1 MKKLFIASCITIS
14 LAISSCSNFLDVT
27 PTNMGDSNSSIQT
40 AADAKVIINGLMS
53 KMANVAYYGRNFPL
67 YADAKGGDFTI
78 ASQGRGY
85 DYLYVFNHSASSN
98 PYSGIWTQG
107 FHALVQINNLLTNID
122 KLVAAGST
130 ENFNTYKGQA
140 LTARALINFDLVRLY
155 GKPYNM
161 DKSSLGIP
169 NVTKVLEYSTQEKRI
184 SVEEN
189 YKQIVQDLKDA
200 ENILPKSK
208 SDGYFNFFAN
218 KALQARVYLYMN
230 DYENALKSAQEVIDS
245 KVYTLYSNEN
255 WVKSW
260 TGMFGTES
268 ILELGVY
275 PNEADAG
282 TSSLGAMFRRKGHGS
297 TAILG
302 NFVAADPFLT
312 KLKKDDTDVRWGV
325 MAYDEVGT
333 THLGAIY
340 KYSGSTTLAGD
351 KNSTANSTA
360 VNIKVVRLSEVYLIA
375 AEAALLK
382 PSPDKALA
390 ANYLNAIRQRSPKLD
405 AATSSTITLD
415 MIADERSKE
424 LLGEGHR
431 FFDMMRWNK
440 SITFDDDLGNIS
452 TTNRQKTIDR
462 TFFKTIL
469 PISLDEMNANPAIAN
484 QQNTGY

>member
-1 MKKLFIASCITIS
+1 MKKLFIASCISIS
-14 LAISSCSNFLDVT
+14 LAISSCSNFLDVA
-27 PTNMGDSNSSIQT
+27 PTNMGDSNTSIQT
-40 AADAKVIINGLMS
+40 AADAKVIMNGLMS
-53 KMANVAYYGRNFPL
+53 KMANVGYYGRNFPL

-98 PYSGIWTQG
+98 PYTDIWTQG
-107 FHALVQINNLLTNID
+107 FHSVVQINNLLTNIE
-122 KLVAAGST
+122 KLVASGST
-130 ENFNTYKGQA
+130 EDFASYKGQA

-161 DKSSLGIP
+161 EKSSLGIP
-169 NVTKVLEYSTQEKRI
+169 NVTKVLEYNAQEKRV

-189 YKQIVQDLKDA
+189 YKQILLDLRDS
-200 ENILPKSK
+200 ESLLSKSK
-208 SDGYFNFFAN
+208 ANGYINYFAN

-230 DYENALKSAQEVIDS
+230 DYENALKAAQEIIDS
-245 KVYTLYSNEN
+245 KVYALYSNAD

-260 TGMFGTES
+260 TSMFGTES

-302 NFVAADPFLT
+302 NFIAADPFLS
-312 KLKKDDTDVRWGV
+312 KLKTDDTDVRWGI

-333 THLGAIY
+333 THLGAVY
-340 KYSGSTTLAGD
+340 KYSGSASLVGD
-351 KNSTANSTA
+351 KNTPSNSTA
-360 VNIKVVRLSEVYLIA
+360 VNIKVIRLSEIYLIA
-375 AEAALLK
+375 AESALLK
-382 PSPDKALA
+382 PTPDKSLA
-390 ANYLNAIRQRSPKLD
+390 AIYLNAIRQRSPKLD
-405 AATSSTITLD
+405 AATSNTITLD

-452 TTNRQKTIDR
+452 TTNRPKTIDR

-484 QQNTGY
+484 QQNPSY

>member
-1 MKKLFIASCITIS
+1 MKKLFIASCISIS
-14 LAISSCSNFLDVT
+14 LAVSSCSNFLDVS
-27 PTNMGDSNSSIQT
+27 PTNMADSNTAIQT
-40 AADAKVIINGLMS
+40 AADAKVVMNGLMS

-98 PYSGIWTQG
+98 AYAGIWSQG
-107 FHALVQINNLLTNID
+107 FHTMVQINNLLENIE
-122 KLVAAGST
+122 KLVSAGST
-130 ENFNTYKGQA
+130 EAFDTYKGQA

-161 DKSSLGIP
+161 DKSAWGIP
-169 NVTKVLEYSTQEKRI
+169 NFTKVLEYNAQEKRV
-184 SVEEN
+184 SVEQN
-189 YKQIVQDLKDA
+189 YSQILQDLKAA
-200 ENILPKSK
+200 ESLLPKTK
-208 SDGYFNFFAN
+208 SNGYFNYFAN

-230 DYENALKSAQEVIDS
+230 DYDNALKAAQEVIDS
-245 KVYTLYSNEN
+245 KVYTLYSNAD

-260 TGMFGTES
+260 TTMFGTES
-268 ILELGVY
+268 ILELGIY

-282 TSSLGAMFRRKGHGS
+282 TSSLGALFRRKEHGS
-297 TAILG
+297 KAILG
-302 NFVAADPFLT
+302 NFIAADPFLA
-312 KLKKDDTDVRWGV
+312 KLKQDETDVRWGI
-325 MAYDEVGT
+325 MDYDEVGT
-333 THLGAIY
+333 SHLGAVY

-351 KNSTANSTA
+351 KNSTSNSTA
-360 VNIKVVRLSEVYLIA
+360 VNIKVIRLSEVYLIA

-382 PSPDKALA
+382 ASADKSLA
-390 ANYLNAIRQRSPKLD
+390 ASYLNAIRQRSPKLNP
-405 AATSSTITLD
+405 ANSSNITLD

-440 SITFDDDLGNIS
+440 TISFDDNLGNIS
-452 TTNRQKTIDR
+452 TTNRPKTIDR

-469 PISLDEMNANPAIAN
+469 PISLDEMNANPAIAD
-484 QQNTGY
+484 QQNPGY

>member
-1 MKKLFIASCITIS
+1 MKKLFIASCISIS

-27 PTNMGDSNSSIQT
+27 PTNMGDSNTSIQT
-40 AADAKVIINGLMS
+40 AADAKVIMNGLMS
-53 KMANVAYYGRNFPL
+53 KMANVDYYGRNFPL
-67 YADAKGGDFTI
+67 YADVKGGDFTI

-98 PYSGIWTQG
+98 PYANIWIQG
-107 FHALVQINNLLTNID
+107 FHSLVQINNLLANID
-122 KLVAAGST
+122 KLVNAGST
-130 ENFNTYKGQA
+130 EDFASYKGQA

-169 NVTKVLEYSTQEKRI
+169 NVTKVLEYNAQEKRV
-184 SVEEN
+184 SVDEN
-189 YKQIVQDLKDA
+189 YKQILQDLKDS
-200 ENILPKSK
+200 ESLLSKSK
-208 SDGYFNFFAN
+208 ANGYINYFAN

-230 DYENALKSAQEVIDS
+230 DYDNALKAAQEIIDS
-245 KVYTLYSNEN
+245 KVYTLYSNAD

-260 TGMFGTES
+260 TSMFGTES
-268 ILELGVY
+268 IFELGVY

-282 TSSLGAMFRRKGHGS
+282 VNSLGAMFRRKGHGS
-297 TAILG
+297 AAILG
-302 NFVAADPFLT
+302 NFIAADPFLT
-312 KLKKDDTDVRWGV
+312 KLKTDDTDVRWGV
-325 MAYDEVGT
+325 MGSDEVGS
-333 THLGAIY
+333 THLGALY

-351 KNSTANSTA
+351 KNSPANSTA
-360 VNIKVVRLSEVYLIA
+360 VNIKVIRLSEVYLIA
-375 AEAALLK
+375 AESALLK
-382 PSPDKALA
+382 PSPDKSLA
-390 ANYLNAIRQRSPKLD
+390 ATYLNAIRQRSPKLD
-405 AATSSTITLD
+405 AATSNTVTLD

-452 TTNRQKTIDR
+452 TTNRPKTIDR

-484 QQNTGY
+484 QQNPSY